1 MEPDVTSALAYEPVR
16 TVDGWHDMVNGSWS
30 MDCAFDRVNP
40 DSLKGTC
47 WRMGGLEFDVA
58 DVSSQQW
65 TPLAG
70 PGRRNWRNEM
80 ILAFITQT
88 GVIEL
93 EQSGVKTR
101 LTNESLLLI
110 DPSRKYVQTGES
122 DTRGMAL
129 RIPRS
134 ALEARGMH
142 FTGREMFIPD
152 PTSPDVRMVKSL
164 IASAAAHS
172 QRSRP
177 GSANLVAEHLV
188 DLMQILA
195 EDPAAP
201 RRTRSAHV
209 ALASAKRFIERNVST
224 ADLNL
229 DMVARAAGVSSRY
242 IAKLFASE
250 GTTAMR
256 YLWHTRLERARTML
270 VNGSA
275 KARIGEIAWQCGFA
289 NAAHF
294 SRAFKQRFGV
304 SPNALQRSLG
314 DASQEQETRGPFA

>member
-16 TVDGWHDMVNGSWS
+16 TVEGWHDMVHGCWS
-30 MDCAFDRVNP
+30 MDCAFDRIDPAN
-40 DSLKGTC
+40 LKGTC
-47 WRMGGLEFDVA
+47 WRTGGLEFDVA

-122 DTRGMAL
+122 GTRGMAL

-142 FTGREMFIPD
+142 FTGREMFVPD
-152 PTSPDVRMVKSL
+152 ASSPDVRMVKSL
-164 IASAAAHS
+164 IASVAAHS

-177 GSANLVAEHLV
+177 GSASLVAEHLV

-201 RRTRSAHV
+201 RRTRSADV
-209 ALASAKRFIERNVST
+209 ALASAKRFI
-224 ADLNL
+224 
-229 DMVARAAGVSSRY
+229 
-242 IAKLFASE
+242 
-250 GTTAMR
+250 
-256 YLWHTRLERARTML
+256 
-270 VNGSA
+270 
-275 KARIGEIAWQCGFA
+275 
-289 NAAHF
+289 
-294 SRAFKQRFGV
+294 
-304 SPNALQRSLG
+304 
-314 DASQEQETRGPFA
+314 

>member
-16 TVDGWHDMVNGSWS
+16 TVEGWHDMVNGCWS
-30 MDCAFDRVNP
+30 MDCAFDRVDP
-40 DSLKGTC
+40 DTLKGTC

-93 EQSGVKTR
+93 EQAGVKKR

-110 DPSRKYVQTGES
+110 DPSRKYVQTGE
-122 DTRGMAL
+122 DNTRGMAL

-134 ALEARGMH
+134 ALEARGLH
-142 FTGREMFIPD
+142 FTGREMFVPD

-164 IASAAAHS
+164 IASVAAHS

-177 GSANLVAEHLV
+177 GSATLVAAHLI

-201 RRTRSAHV
+201 KRARSADV

-224 ADLNL
+224 EELNL
-229 DMVARAAGVSSRY
+229 DMVAKAAGVSPRY
-242 IAKLFASE
+242 IAKLFAGE
-250 GTTAMR
+250 GTTVMR
-256 YLWHTRLERARTML
+256 YLWQTRLERAKAML
-270 VNGSA
+270 TNANA
-275 KARIGEIAWQCGFA
+275 KLRIGEIAWQCGFA

-304 SPNALQRSLG
+304 SPNAVLRPVTDVAEEAAG
-314 DASQEQETRGPFA
+314 

>member
-1 MEPDVTSALAYEPVR
+1 MEADVTSALAYEPVR
-16 TVDGWHDMVNGSWS
+16 TVDGWHDMVNGCWS
-30 MDCAFDRVNP
+30 MDCAFDRVAP
-40 DSLKGTC
+40 HTLKAAC
-47 WRMGGLEFDVA
+47 WRMGGLGFYVA

-65 TPLAG
+65 TGLAG

-80 ILAFITQT
+80 ILAFITQA

-101 LTNESLLLI
+101 LTSESLLLI

-122 DTRGMAL
+122 GTRGLAL

-142 FTGREMFIPD
+142 FTGREIFVPD
-152 PTSPDVRMVKSL
+152 SSSPDVRMVKSL

-177 GSANLVAEHLV
+177 GSAQLVAEHLM

-201 RRTRSAHV
+201 KRTRSADV

-224 ADLNL
+224 EELNL
-229 DMVARAAGVSSRY
+229 DTVAKAAGVSSRY
-242 IAKLFASE
+242 IARLFASE
-250 GTTAMR
+250 GTTVMR
-256 YLWHTRLERARTML
+256 YLWQTRLERAKALLM
-270 VNGSA
+270 NGNA
-275 KARIGEIAWQCGFA
+275 KLRIGEIAWQCGFA

-304 SPNALQRSLG
+304 SPNAVQRSVN
-314 DASQEQETRGPFA
+314 DIAQESAD